1 MLIISKRKDYYDGV
15 VGTTGVDKTIVYDR
29 QITEFDEKEFPDLFK
44 HKSPYMKDR
53 KENPFIN
60 LSYHDI
66 NKEYLKQYQ
75 YYGFFIVGFC
85 GRLYIG
91 WKLYHEE
98 PNHDPDS
105 KHFRPKNLITEFNY
119 DFDEVKKIIKIE
131 GYWGNIEE
139 NVNKIKNFN
148 AVQLFRDLK
157 TPVFIYDGDYNRT
170 EVNKYY
176 RRNDIKFIVNPL
188 LKNYEFYKMFDAF
201 KAFQEIQ
208 MFLGGVLGSGEKEII
223 EVADKYKIT
232 QHGFDYKWS
241 FRREPTSKI

>member
-15 VGTTGVDKTIVYDR
+15 AGTVGVDKTIVYNR
-29 QITEFDEKEFPDLFK
+29 QIVEFDEIDAPVFFQ
-44 HKSPYMKDR
+44 HKSPYVKDR

-66 NKEYLKQYQ
+66 NKEYLNQYQ

-85 GRLYIG
+85 GKLYIG
-91 WKLYHEE
+91 WKLYSEE
-98 PNHDPDS
+98 PSYNPDT
-105 KHFRPKNLITEFNY
+105 KVLNTEFNY
-119 DFDEVKKIIKIE
+119 NFDQIKKIVKID

-157 TPVFIYDGDYNRT
+157 TPVFIYDGDYNRIKI
-170 EVNKYY
+170 EKNY
-176 RRNDIKFIVNPL
+176 RRNNTKFIINPL
-188 LKNYEFYKMFDAF
+188 LKDYEFYKMFNTF
-201 KAFQEIQ
+201 QAFQEIQ
-208 MFLGGVLGSGEKEII
+208 MFLSGVLGSGEKEII
-223 EVADKYKIT
+223 DVADKYKIT